1 MELPRHLFRPGPG
14 PKACRSTTELLFYFI
29 PIRTLCSVFFFMF
42 WKQKNEFCEC
52 EKCAPFSD
60 PLNTA
65 FVLLQQSRTVNSDVA
80 CSFFMLLRRTQPK
93 NSFIVAEKSNLH
105 FTDPLFSRAVLET
118 QMVQRSKERHFIGV
132 EEATLSVKL
141 GFFLLLLPSCL
152 GTFVQDKLVLIPWN
166 IRGSNLK
173 AVCHCR
179 KI

>member
-1 MELPRHLFRPGPG
+1 MFGFLFSGL
-14 PKACRSTTELLFYFI
+14 KTEK
-29 PIRTLCSVFFFMF
+29 RF
-42 WKQKNEFCEC
+42 WEC

-65 FVLLQQSRTVNSDVA
+65 FVLLQQSRNRNPGVA
-80 CSFFMLLRRTQPK
+80 SSFFMLLRRIQPK

-141 GFFLLLLPSCL
+141 GFFSVP
-152 GTFVQDKLVLIPWN
+152 V
-166 IRGSNLK
+166 
-173 AVCHCR
+173 A
-179 KI
+179 